1 MTISATRSSARRSFS
16 AARTLAACAASIACL
31 VGVGCAGAQ
40 QQPTVVSAPTRA
52 QGAVSELQASIR
64 IISDTP
70 TTSLGKQYAEALRWA
85 GVEVVPN
92 VADADV
98 VTELRLMVKKD
109 ANGQDVADVALQV
122 RAGQERLATGRI
134 NYPLHEQASKEDLSV
149 LTKAVTESPSVRA
162 YAERVA
168 GAKQQ
173 TAKAAD
179 AAAWEKAN
187 AGACAQSPRFSD
199 CSEVIRYLNGFPSGE
214 HRTEA
219 EQALLHA
226 ESVRQRASRDAG
238 ISRVKADVSAWKAAN
253 VEACRAPEAPNACE
267 GVNTYVATYPAGRFA
282 AEAKD
287 LLAQSNAKLNELAE
301 KASIKSAMAQ
311 RRVKATT
318 AQR

>member
-1 MTISATRSSARRSFS
+1 MTISAARSSTRRSFS
-16 AARTLAACAASIACL
+16 AARTLAVCVASVAGVL
-31 VGVGCAGAQ
+31 ASVGCAGTQ
-40 QQPTVVSAPTRA
+40 QQPTVVSAPARA

-70 TTSLGKQYAEALRWA
+70 NTSLGKQYAEALRWA

-98 VTELRLMVKKD
+98 VTELRLMVRKD
-109 ANGQDVADVALQV
+109 ASGNDLADVALQV
-122 RAGQERLATGRI
+122 RAGQERLATGRVS
-134 NYPLHEQASKEDLSV
+134 YPLHGQASKDDLSV

-173 TAKAAD
+173 TARAAD

-187 AGACAQSPRFSD
+187 AGACAQSPRFAACSD
-199 CSEVIRYLNGFPSGE
+199 VIRYLNGFPAGE
-214 HRTEA
+214 HRAEA
-219 EQALLHA
+219 EQALLQA

-238 ISRVKADVSAWKAAN
+238 IQRVKSDVTAWKAAN
-253 VEACRAPEAPNACE
+253 VEACRAPEAANACE
-267 GVNTYVATYPAGRFA
+267 GVSAYVATYPAGHFA

-287 LLAQSNAKLNELAE
+287 LLASSSAKLSDLQE
-301 KASIKSAMAQ
+301 KAAIKSAIAQ
-311 RRVKATT
+311 RRTKT